1 MVLSPCVALERQ
13 RIQVRSK
20 DPPSPENAAKT
31 EIPALE
37 SLDGKKSGVGARE
50 GKPLHG
56 EELTFQKRKGFCCPE
71 LKIG

>member
-20 DPPSPENAAKT
+20 DPPSPGNAAKT

-37 SLDGKKSGVGARE
+37 SLDGKKSGVGGE
-50 GKPLHG
+50 GGKAFAQRG
-56 EELTFQKRKGFCCPE
+56 TDFSKEKRLLLP
-71 LKIG
+71 